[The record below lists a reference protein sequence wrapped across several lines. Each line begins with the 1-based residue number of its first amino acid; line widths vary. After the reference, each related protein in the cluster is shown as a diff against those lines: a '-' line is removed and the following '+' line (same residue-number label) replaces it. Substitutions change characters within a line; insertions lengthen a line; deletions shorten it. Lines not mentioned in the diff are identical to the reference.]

1 MALVEEADP
10 ELNSVEGGPAN
21 TRSDVIGAGVSLV
34 REAATRTTAARGPNA
49 TWSDD
54 VVEAFFR
61 IRYKRLSSH
70 FKNTKETKRIKYAWS
85 VLASTLS
92 VNRHKVF
99 TDQQCQAE
107 MKNMKQKWTSAR
119 AEERQT
125 GNGGPVRRPNHF
137 CIMKD
142 YWGDAT
148 GMNNRPHLSTEDT
161 DTIAAARE
169 ASGATSLP
177 SSPDSRSRRINIAR
191 GSLYQALEAQPR

>member
-1 MALVEEADP
+1 
-10 ELNSVEGGPAN
+10 
-21 TRSDVIGAGVSLV
+21 
-34 REAATRTTAARGPNA
+34 
-49 TWSDD
+49 
-54 VVEAFFR
+54 
-61 IRYKRLSSH
+61 
-70 FKNTKETKRIKYAWS
+70 
-85 VLASTLS
+85 
-92 VNRHKVF
+92 
-99 TDQQCQAE
+99 

-177 SSPDSRSRRINIAR
+177 SSPDSRSRRTVAKGFSERMEALAKGLAQVRDDCGEGLTAAVGKQTNALQEQGDRANAQSDQLVFQMQTLNEQLRVQNEYIRELLQFIR
-191 GSLYQALEAQPR
+191 HEYQATDSNC